1 MNTIL
6 IDVGSST
13 IKTYKNTKQG
23 VQILLQ
29 RSIAFKDGFD
39 PEGGISSETKKEL
52 FELIDSIKEQ
62 NKNSKIKIFA
72 TGIFRKLTK
81 ETKTVFID
89 EFLDK
94 LAYILI
100 S

>member
-62 NKNSKIKIFA
+62 NKNSK
-72 TGIFRKLTK
+72 
-81 ETKTVFID
+81 
-89 EFLDK
+89 
-94 LAYILI
+94 
-100 S
+100 